1 MPDAVHTLSYNL
13 YPLLSGLVAL
23 PQLKLTPTESSIDL
37 KANQLTELLE
47 RSLPTHI
54 YVMVKLKKI
63 GIIWELNDCFV
74 LQPRAKGKSEN
85 VS

>member
-23 PQLKLTPTESSIDL
+23 PQLKLSPTEFSNDL

-54 YVMVKLKKI
+54 YVMVILLI
-63 GIIWELNDCFV
+63 NLLF
-74 LQPRAKGKSEN
+74 LRS
-85 VS
+85 